1 VRQKAWHCY
10 MRSNLTAFLN
20 DESGATSIEYSVV
33 AAGIALAIVTAVVR
47 LGTTVHGMFTAI
59 MTAMK

>member
-1 VRQKAWHCY
+1 

-47 LGTTVHGMFTAI
+47 LGTTVQGMFTAI
-59 MTAMK
+59 STAMK